1 MKTNTS
7 RRQHKSY
14 LHQDSGSALLT
25 ALIMS
30 VFVCLM
36 ITMSAIW
43 VQTRANQ
50 VMRSSNKMDH
60 RIVLDGLFAYTT
72 NGIKQSWCFST
83 TWVQDN
89 ACDLFHPRN
98 TVRLLLSDETL
109 MFLAVSNMKHPEP
122 ITATRLQSMTQTVII
137 NNLTQS
143 HPLYNIVKPTKG
155 NYSTVTFTVKRDDSA
170 VSTMKGREVPVRL
183 NIKLTAIPGGKHE
196 DLELES
202 KLIVYPRELSY
213 FGLIVPNDLYLG
225 PSTPPN
231 QGKGDVAF
239 GSIPVSGTAGL
250 RFESPIFVNGSVHLP
265 NKATNA
271 AQAMNNVIF
280 LDKIVLA
287 GGLVYEGTG
296 DTLFSPPDAGGANNM
311 YNHELNSFSGL
322 LGGYELD
329 PKRDLG
335 LDHLFNLNKPP
346 NLDDF
351 DLCRQRVMASF
362 DLSITKDS
370 QLFNKFVASPGPNQ
384 FNLGLSLGNVD
395 NLIEQYP
402 AVSGAT
408 NEIFTNVPGVTLA
421 GRVVSWDG
429 GAVFRAKMIFEG
441 LANPTTGKNE
451 VFFNS
456 FYLPRSGQV
465 QLFPTGAGG
474 STITI
479 TTKPHVVTGN
489 PQYNEVDMSVTFDNV
504 GAFNMAS
511 YLAGSVF
518 VPNAVKLILE
528 GMDYGYNYAQ
538 TTRPPNDFSVTNK
551 FMGPYKLN
559 GFIFYKTPAGDMD
572 IQRQSMGAWY
582 NNPMMVDDEATM
594 KTYAPLEKP
603 KDERDWFA
611 FDARCMTVPGNK
623 DVYYMSFPSA
633 DWSVSFVDQS
643 RHAWSFDPSFPKGYY
658 NGTKIFDGNN
668 SYFNGVHTA
677 AMPATLSG
685 FQISSLI
692 KECSIEAGANFVTG
706 FYGCEKLTIKARNTP
721 LRIIGTIIAGEI
733 DINPAAYRA
742 GIRWSTIYHPQA
754 VYELRNASILGRDK
768 ASTDLV
774 CNDPSLPP
782 LWQSNLG
789 AVSVLKHYNCNPV
802 SLRKADPFKWTTVDP
817 DCGVPPNDVKISCK
831 RATTRFLIKEVGR
844 TKGL

>member
-1 MKTNTS
+1 MKNHAS
-7 RRQHKSY
+7 RRQQRY
-14 LHQDSGSALLT
+14 LHQDKGSALLS
-25 ALIMS
+25 ALVMS

-43 VQTRANQ
+43 IQSRANQ
-50 VMRSSNKMDH
+50 VMGASNKMDH

-72 NGIKQSWCFST
+72 NGIKQSWCFSN

-109 MFLAVSNMKHPEP
+109 MFLAVSKMKHPDP
-122 ITATRLQSMTQTVII
+122 ISATRLQSMTQTVVI
-137 NNLTQS
+137 NSLTSS
-143 HPLYNIVKPTKG
+143 HPLFNIVKPTRG
-155 NYSTVTFTVKRDDSA
+155 NYSTVAFTLKRDDSA
-170 VSTMKGREVPVRL
+170 VSTMKGREVPLRL
-183 NIKLTAIPGGKHE
+183 NIKLIAIPGGKHE

-225 PSTPPN
+225 PAMVPTT
-231 QGKGDVAF
+231 GKGDVAF
-239 GSIPVSGTAGL
+239 ASIPVSGTAGL

-265 NKATNA
+265 NKVTNA

-280 LDKIVLA
+280 LDKVVLA

-296 DTLFSPPDAGGANNM
+296 DKLFSPPDAGGTNNM

-335 LDHLFNLNKPP
+335 LDKLFNIDKPP

-351 DLCRQRVMASF
+351 DLCRKRVMASF
-362 DLSITKDS
+362 DLSITRNS
-370 QLFNKFVASPGPNQ
+370 QLFSKFVSSPGANQ
-384 FNLGLSLGNVD
+384 FDLRLSIGNVD

-408 NEIFTNVPGVTLA
+408 DEILTNVPGVTL
-421 GRVVSWDG
+421 GGKVISWNG
-429 GAVFRAKMIFEG
+429 GAVFRAKMVYEG
-441 LANPTTGKNE
+441 LANPSTGKNE

-465 QLFPTGAGG
+465 ELYPSGAGG

-479 TTKPHVVTGN
+479 TTQPHRVSGN
-489 PQYNEVDMSVTFDNV
+489 PQYNEVDINVNFGNV

-511 YLAGSVF
+511 YLAGTVYA
-518 VPNAVKLILE
+518 PNAVKLILE

-538 TTRPPNDFSVTNK
+538 TTRPVNDFSVSHPV
-551 FMGPYKLN
+551 MGPYKLN
-559 GFIFYKTPAGDMD
+559 GFNFYKTAAGVMD
-572 IQRQSMGAWY
+572 IQRQTSGVWF
-582 NNPMMVDDEATM
+582 NNPMLVDDEVTM
-594 KTYAPLEKP
+594 PTYAPTEKP
-603 KDERDWFA
+603 IDEKDWFA

-633 DWSVSFVDQS
+633 DWSVSFADQS
-643 RHAWSFDPSFPKGYY
+643 RHAWSFDPNYTDGYF
-658 NGTKIFDGNN
+658 NGTYYFDGNN

-677 AMPATLSG
+677 AMPATLKG

-706 FYGCEKLTIKARNTP
+706 FFGCEKLTIKARNTP
-721 LRIIGTIIAGEI
+721 LRIIGTFIAGEI

-768 ASTDLV
+768 ESIDLA
-774 CNDPSLPP
+774 CSDPNLPP

-789 AVSVLKHYNCNPV
+789 AISVLKHYNCNPV

-817 DCGVPPNDVKISCK
+817 DCGVQPNDVKISCK